1 MAFCSRIEEG
11 RDLRRALPETEE
23 RERGLRGSDD
33 RWDPHGGE
41 REEGLTG
48 LGLFGG
54 KLGQLAPGYGPSG
67 LLAPSFYFYFFPVFF
82 FFCF

>member
-1 MAFCSRIEEG
+1 MAFYSWIEEG
-11 RDLRRALPETEE
+11 SDLRRALPETE
-23 RERGLRGSDD
+23 RERGLRESDD

-48 LGLFGG
+48 LGWFRGRSG
-54 KLGQLAPGYGPSG
+54 PAGSRVGPSG
-67 LLAPSFYFYFFPVFF
+67 LLAPSSFFLSVFF